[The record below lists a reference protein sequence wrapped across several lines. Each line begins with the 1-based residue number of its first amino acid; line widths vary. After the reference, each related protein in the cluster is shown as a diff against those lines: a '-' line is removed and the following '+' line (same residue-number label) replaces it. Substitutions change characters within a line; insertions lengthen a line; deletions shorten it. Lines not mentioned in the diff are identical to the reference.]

1 MSGKIKLY
9 NRIMLGNIPKDVT
22 FNEIKRFL
30 ESMGFIEINHAKS
43 SHHIF
48 KHSKSHLHV
57 NIPAHGDGDLIKRA
71 YISNVR
77 KIIMMIENKGE

>member
-22 FNEIKRFL
+22 FN
-30 ESMGFIEINHAKS
+30 EINHAKS